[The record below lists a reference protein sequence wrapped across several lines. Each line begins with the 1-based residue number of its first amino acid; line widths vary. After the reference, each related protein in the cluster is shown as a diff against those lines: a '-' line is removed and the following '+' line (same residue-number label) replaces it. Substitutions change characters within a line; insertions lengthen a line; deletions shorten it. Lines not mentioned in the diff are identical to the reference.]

1 MEDEAL
7 KKISTILVSIMTLF
21 LLAACGKNAKPE
33 TTTKEDTVQKTAT
46 KLKVDTKKEKTNALG
61 NALINIKTNAK
72 AEVKITNLKTRKTEV
87 AKADAEGK
95 VVYNVHLGKKVKSIQ
110 FEIGST
116 ASGHTASSTI
126 KVTIINNSD
135 AYTEWAANSASTS
148 TDADAVSM
156 DESSSSEESSV
167 DTQSTDQSADT
178 TGVDTT
184 TDAANN
190 TPAGGAATTGTAGN
204 TVAVT
209 THRLMLEIPLRMLI
223 RRLIIQLPILPLR
236 IPMRLLIMV
245 PMMWQYRLLLKK
257 IRKTNIKNAKQV
269 AGLDP

>member
-1 MEDEAL
+1 MVEDEAL

-135 AYTEWAANSASTS
+135 AYTE
-148 TDADAVSM
+148 
-156 DESSSSEESSV
+156 
-167 DTQSTDQSADT
+167 
-178 TGVDTT
+178 
-184 TDAANN
+184 
-190 TPAGGAATTGTAGN
+190 
-204 TVAVT
+204 
-209 THRLMLEIPLRMLI
+209 
-223 RRLIIQLPILPLR
+223 
-236 IPMRLLIMV
+236 
-245 PMMWQYRLLLKK
+245 
-257 IRKTNIKNAKQV
+257 
-269 AGLDP
+269 

>member
-1 MEDEAL
+1 MVEDEAL

-61 NALINIKTNAK
+61 NALINIETNAK

-135 AYTEWAANSASTS
+135 AYTEWVANSASTS
-148 TDADAVSM
+148 
-156 DESSSSEESSV
+156 
-167 DTQSTDQSADT
+167 
-178 TGVDTT
+178 

-190 TPAGGAATTGTAGN
+190 TPAGGAVTTGTAGN
-204 TVAVT
+204 TGGSNYTPANAGNTTSNANNSTANSTTTDSDAAADNGANDVAVQT
-209 THRLMLEIPLRMLI
+209 VTE
-223 RRLIIQLPILPLR
+223 
-236 IPMRLLIMV
+236 
-245 PMMWQYRLLLKK
+245 KD
-257 IRKTNIKNAKQV
+257 TEN
-269 AGLDP
+269 

>member
-46 KLKVDTKKEKTNALG
+46 KLKVDTKKEKINALG

-204 TVAVT
+204 TGGSNYTPANAGNTTSNANSTANNSTANSTTTDSDAAADNGANDVAVQT
-209 THRLMLEIPLRMLI
+209 VTE
-223 RRLIIQLPILPLR
+223 
-236 IPMRLLIMV
+236 
-245 PMMWQYRLLLKK
+245 KD
-257 IRKTNIKNAKQV
+257 TEN
-269 AGLDP
+269 